1 MKFAAASKLCVTL
14 RRRAPMLAALVAA
27 IVCMGGE
34 AAAQVMMGADGA
46 VHLDAIGDVP
56 TTPPI
61 IVQQQPQLVGPAMAG
76 GPMIGGTPTV
86 AGGVPWQTAIG
97 GTAQPYGACSVPFAP
112 CAPVAMQVVETPPPI
127 LFSFFG
133 EFLYLNPTGVDVAH
147 AQQVRTPGVPLGQIA
162 QTDIGYNPGFRIG
175 GDMAMS
181 QHSSIAASYTYFES
195 DASNSI
201 GPPTINGIPGSVD
214 SLVHF
219 PGLNLGASAT
229 GLTARSE
236 FDFQLADLEYRTRLR
251 QGERYWINGGL
262 GLRYGKLEQS
272 FGQTG
277 EFLSGQI
284 DTQSD
289 VDFDGGGMKLALD
302 GGRNIGSRGLSLYGR
317 TSLSPMAGSFRSTYS
332 MTNVDLDSTFVQA
345 NWNDQRITTL
355 LDYEVGVAWTGP
367 RGRWRFA
374 AGYTQSFW
382 FNAVTTSDYI
392 DAVQSSN
399 YGGVSDT
406 IMLNGL
412 TARVEHL
419 W

>member
-1 MKFAAASKLCVTL
+1 MEFAATSKRCMTL
-14 RRRAPMLAALVAA
+14 RRQAPLFAALLVVA
-27 IVCMGGE
+27 ICFNGN

-46 VHLDAIGDVP
+46 VHLDAIGEVP
-56 TTPPI
+56 ATPPI
-61 IVQQQPQLVGPAMAG
+61 IVQQPPQLVGPAMMS

-86 AGGVPWQTAIG
+86 AGAAPWQTAIG
-97 GTAQPYGACSVPFAP
+97 GAAQPYGACSVPFAP
-112 CAPVAMQVVETPPPI
+112 CMPVAVQAPEQPLPI

-147 AQQVRTPGVPLGQIA
+147 AQQVNTPGVPLGQIA
-162 QTDIGYNPGFRIG
+162 QTDLGYNPGFRIG

-195 DASNSI
+195 DASNSV
-201 GPPTINGIPGSVD
+201 GPPTINGVTGAVD

-229 GLTARSE
+229 GLTARNE
-236 FDFQLADLEYRTRLR
+236 FDFQLADIEYRTRLR
-251 QGERYWINGGL
+251 QGDRYWINGGL
-262 GLRYGKLEQS
+262 GLRYGQLEQDFS
-272 FGQTG
+272 QTG
-277 EFLSGQI
+277 EFLSGEI
-284 DTQSD
+284 DTRST
-289 VDFDGGGMKLALD
+289 VDFNGGGMKLALD

-317 TSLSPMAGSFRSTYS
+317 TSLSPMAGSFRSSYS
-332 MTNVDLDSTFVQA
+332 MFNDDTDSTLVQA

-392 DAVQSSN
+392 DAVQASN
-399 YGGVSDT
+399 YSGVSDT